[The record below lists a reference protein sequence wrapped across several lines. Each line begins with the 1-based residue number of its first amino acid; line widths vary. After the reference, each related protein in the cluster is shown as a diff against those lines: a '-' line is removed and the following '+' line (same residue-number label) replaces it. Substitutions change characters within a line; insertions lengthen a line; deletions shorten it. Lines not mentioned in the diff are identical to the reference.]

1 MGHLYQ
7 SSAAFDIFLR
17 EPVALFRAIAASGFK
32 VLCVFEK
39 RQSCGHF

>member
-17 EPVALFRAIAASGFK
+17 EPVALFRAIASGFK
-32 VLCVFEK
+32 VLRVFEK
-39 RQSCGHF
+39 RQSCGHS